1 MEVNENKHI
10 IFTLFYLSTFEIMY
24 EIINIPVSDINRVVL
39 FICCWKVQHGDFNFQ
54 IIPVIMCLTFT
65 IAILSFGDLT
75 FIPVIMIEEFLRS
88 PTVGNNSAVSVEARQ
103 PKYWTLLLQCCC
115 WCRCYCY
122 CYSLLLL
129 FAWIALSSLLWDGE
143 DGSVANWV
151 PVANCSRTSSE
162 KQNENVSWE

>member
-1 MEVNENKHI
+1 MILILILFSHASKKSTTIHRV
-10 IFTLFYLSTFEIMY
+10 TL
-24 EIINIPVSDINRVVL
+24 
-39 FICCWKVQHGDFNFQ
+39 
-54 IIPVIMCLTFT
+54 IIPVMCLTFNSNT
-65 IAILSFGDLT
+65 ELGPFFRHTALFVPVI
-75 FIPVIMIEEFLRS
+75 VIMIEEFLRS

-103 PKYWTLLLQCCC
+103 PKYWTLLLRCCC
-115 WCRCYCY
+115 CYCY